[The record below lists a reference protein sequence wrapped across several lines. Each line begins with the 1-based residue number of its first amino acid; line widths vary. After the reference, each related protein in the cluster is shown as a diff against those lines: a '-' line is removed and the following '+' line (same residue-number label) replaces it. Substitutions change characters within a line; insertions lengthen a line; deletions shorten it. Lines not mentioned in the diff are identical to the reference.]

1 MLFRAWRAL
10 RPLLPICAFCFLL
23 TIAVSAPRTAD
34 AVSTVSPRFD
44 APAVAVHMP
53 QSISLLLTYFPG
65 NGEAITSATLTVASG
80 AKIEAVTSARGRV
93 RFSSDEINVDYLED
107 PIGTSV
113 TDTLQLTL
121 MAHAVG
127 LLDWHA
133 TLATTLDTESTSLHQ
148 PTWSLSVEESLAAR
162 WAISPKKWY
171 VGESVEVAIDVMN
184 EDSRSLSGLDI
195 EWSTH
200 VRTDATSEPPWP
212 QPGQSQISYQVTA
225 HVGQSAPATALE
237 ISGAAVSERLTH
249 SVLSPQ
255 QISILPLPQ
264 LHVQGTGLQRDQ
276 DGTVTCVWSLDGS
289 RPMRVKDLRFI
300 VDGLT
305 SAAAEG
311 ATVDFDA
318 QAGRAQVSIAD
329 RELSPGEELSITMR
343 LVPRR
348 SGPLAFRPQVIPY
361 ERDEP
366 IQVATVSILPVVDGE
381 LVSTDAAA
389 RPPTDL
395 ELARGGLTESWT
407 SALADLSVPAGSTVR
422 LKAEGRHDAN
432 WLVEEAITEALLL
445 RGDRLPLD
453 DEGASYELVFQV
465 ASAGA
470 VYEPQRSK
478 LNPFGSRQARNTRVQ
493 VNARLID
500 GERADRQILWARRI
514 ESRAEDEVGS
524 DAAALLGGADA
535 VDQAI
540 VPANQRVLEAGLSGL
555 IVGGLFFVF
564 FSP

>member
-1 MLFRAWRAL
+1 
-10 RPLLPICAFCFLL
+10 
-23 TIAVSAPRTAD
+23 
-34 AVSTVSPRFD
+34 
-44 APAVAVHMP
+44 
-53 QSISLLLTYFPG
+53 
-65 NGEAITSATLTVASG
+65 
-80 AKIEAVTSARGRV
+80 
-93 RFSSDEINVDYLED
+93 
-107 PIGTSV
+107 
-113 TDTLQLTL
+113 
-121 MAHAVG
+121 
-127 LLDWHA
+127 
-133 TLATTLDTESTSLHQ
+133 
-148 PTWSLSVEESLAAR
+148 
-162 WAISPKKWY
+162 
-171 VGESVEVAIDVMN
+171 
-184 EDSRSLSGLDI
+184 
-195 EWSTH
+195 
-200 VRTDATSEPPWP
+200 
-212 QPGQSQISYQVTA
+212 
-225 HVGQSAPATALE
+225 
-237 ISGAAVSERLTH
+237 
-249 SVLSPQ
+249 
-255 QISILPLPQ
+255 
-264 LHVQGTGLQRDQ
+264 
-276 DGTVTCVWSLDGS
+276 
-289 RPMRVKDLRFI
+289 MRVKDLRFI
-300 VDGLT
+300 VDGLR

-361 ERDEP
+361 DRDEP

-407 SALADLSVPAGSTVR
+407 SALADLPVPAGSTVR

-470 VYEPQRSK
+470 VYEPQGSK